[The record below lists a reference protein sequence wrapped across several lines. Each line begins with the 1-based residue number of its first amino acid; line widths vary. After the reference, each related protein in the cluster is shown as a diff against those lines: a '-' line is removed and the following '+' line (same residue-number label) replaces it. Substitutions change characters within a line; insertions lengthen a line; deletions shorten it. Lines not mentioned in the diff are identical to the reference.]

1 MDRSRRVALIA
12 DPDEYFRLAV
22 ETILTARLGFSTV
35 YHATTLDEAFDHLIK
50 QPQTWLS
57 VFELNLPGLQG
68 ATSLTGVRDCFPGV
82 QVAVVSTS
90 VRRHDILMALDA
102 GAHGYVPK
110 NETPSELTL
119 ALKMIV
125 DGRIY
130 VPPSIVSIASLV
142 TEGPVLNA
150 EPPRTGPPDI
160 LTPRQREV
168 LELLLKGK
176 SNKEIARTLSL
187 GEGTVKVHMAGL
199 FRALGVNTRAAA
211 AAAGVH
217 LFQGGVSGRDKQ
229 AGYPHAR

>member
-1 MDRSRRVALIA
+1 MDKPRRAALIA

-22 ETILTARLGFSTV
+22 ETILTTRLGFSVV
-35 YHATTLDEAFDHLIK
+35 YHATTLDEAFDHLIR
-50 QPQTWLS
+50 QPHTWLS
-57 VFELNLPGLQG
+57 VFELNLPGVQG
-68 ATSLTGVRDCFPGV
+68 ASSLTGVRDCFPGV
-82 QVAVVSTS
+82 LVAVVSTS

-110 NETPSELTL
+110 NESPNELTL

-130 VPPSIVSIASLV
+130 VPPSIVSTASLA
-142 TEGPVLNA
+142 TEGPVLSA
-150 EPPRTGPPDI
+150 KPSKTSVPDD

-187 GEGTVKVHMAGL
+187 GEGTIKVHMAGL

-211 AAAGVH
+211 AAAGAQQFN
-217 LFQGGVSGRDKQ
+217 LRESGM
-229 AGYPHAR
+229 